1 MFEDKLIFVTERKLC
16 KYSNIYIY
24 IYIFNSNLLD
34 SIYKQKGAA
43 DNPYNRVNPPNLAIL
58 CINKIINQDG
68 ITD

>member
-1 MFEDKLIFVTERKLC
+1 MFQDKLNFVTERKLC
-16 KYSNIYIY
+16 KYSN